1 MGVVLGSGSG
11 LDPDGVEEK
20 VEADESV
27 GSGEGHTGMYC
38 GFLESRPVRL
48 GYGPAG
54 VELGW
59 L

>member
-1 MGVVLGSGSG
+1 MVLGSGSG